1 MSARQGTKGTLK
13 PLTMMVGGPASDY
26 ALLQEICEKSG
37 WGLCRARNRRDT
49 ARILQ
54 TGRVEV
60 VISDRDLPQGNW
72 RDLLRDL
79 SNVQHPPALVVT
91 SRMADEALWAE
102 VLNMGGYDVLA
113 QPLDSEEVTRVI
125 GAALRRMGNEREH
138 ESRRAHPP
146 LMSAAN

>member
-91 SRMADEALWAE
+91 SQKSPMATP
-102 VLNMGGYDVLA
+102 G
-113 QPLDSEEVTRVI
+113 PRDSMRSPTTSVT
-125 GAALRRMGNEREH
+125 
-138 ESRRAHPP
+138 
-146 LMSAAN
+146 

>member
-1 MSARQGTKGTLK
+1 MANGTTRFIQATNIVVKFIYLPHLTMSAGQRTKGTLK
-13 PLTMMVGGPASDY
+13 PLAVMVGGPASDY

-60 VISDRDLPQGNW
+60 VISHRDLPQGNW

-79 SNVQHPPALVVT
+79 SNVHWHARL
-91 SRMADEALWAE
+91 S
-102 VLNMGGYDVLA
+102 
-113 QPLDSEEVTRVI
+113 
-125 GAALRRMGNEREH
+125 
-138 ESRRAHPP
+138 
-146 LMSAAN
+146 